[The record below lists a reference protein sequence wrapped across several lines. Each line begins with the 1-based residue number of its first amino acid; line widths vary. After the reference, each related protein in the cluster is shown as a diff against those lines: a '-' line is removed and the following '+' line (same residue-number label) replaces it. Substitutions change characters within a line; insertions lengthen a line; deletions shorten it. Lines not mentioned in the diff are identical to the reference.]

1 MLSQSLSERRS
12 IQSLGVINKTFKN
25 NKNSDYTEK
34 IKQLEKSFDY
44 SSNSHEYWCF
54 PEQSILYGTPFY
66 EVASESQKKALNHLY
81 WVMQYSKI
89 ATDEV
94 GTVLFNQL
102 TASVFSQLEGS
113 ETLCQELELETAQ
126 EKYHI
131 HAFQRVGYLTRKSLL
146 ENTSLSSSIKPKN
159 NNNLADFYYKS
170 SYKIVK
176 NISKVFLENAQKYPS
191 PYLQELDSKQNLRL
205 PTEGLI
211 NRLPFL
217 LKIPMSHLLFR
228 QCGTSPFIA
237 SQFYA
242 IRFIA
247 NMMLKNWEY
256 NYVRYFKQQKKV
268 EKFIPI
274 PTQIS
279 HLHLW
284 DESFHTTISKYL
296 FQDLYKQENFP
307 QPTAREKLI
316 GNLMIYF
323 TQFNLNGLSAVI
335 PYRFVSDD
343 ASFIDL
349 FFKLMKS
356 PLFELSDSE
365 AIAWL
370 KKCFCQEHEGFH
382 TALRNHQRL
391 LFNLK
396 ESLEKVDYLWSVNR
410 EMKVAESA
418 NVEKAIAN
426 SKKAFVRFSKLITT

>member
-1 MLSQSLSERRS
+1 MLSQSVSEPRS
-12 IQSLGVINKTFKN
+12 IPSLTVIHKTFEN
-25 NKNSDYTEK
+25 NQKSDYTEK
-34 IKQLEKSFDY
+34 IKELEKSFDY

-66 EVASESQKKALNHLY
+66 EAASESQKKALNHLY
-81 WVMQYSKI
+81 WVKQYSKI

-102 TASVFSQLEGS
+102 TASVFSRLEES

-146 ENTSLSSSIKPKN
+146 GNTSLSSSLKQKN
-159 NNNLADFYYKS
+159 DSFSNLYCQYS
-170 SYKIVK
+170 HKIVK
-176 NISKVFLENAQKYPS
+176 NISKICLGNKQNYPA

-217 LKIPMSHLLFR
+217 LRIPMSHLLFR
-228 QCGTSPFIA
+228 QCGASPFIA

-256 NYVRYFKQQKKV
+256 NYVRYLRQQEKT

-279 HLHLW
+279 NLHLL

-296 FQDLYKQENFP
+296 SQDLYKQENFP
-307 QPTAREKLI
+307 QPTAREKFI
-316 GNLMIYF
+316 GNLMIYL

-343 ASFIDL
+343 ASFIEL

-356 PLFELSDSE
+356 PLFELSDTE

-370 KKCFCQEHEGFH
+370 EKCFCQEHEGFH
-382 TALRNHQRL
+382 NTLKNHQRL
-391 LFNLK
+391 IFNLK
-396 ESLEKVDYLWSVNR
+396 NSLEKVDYLWSVNR
-410 EMKVAESA
+410 EMKIADSA
-418 NVEKAIAN
+418 NIEKAIAS
-426 SKKAFVRFSKLITT
+426 SKKAFTQFSKLVTN